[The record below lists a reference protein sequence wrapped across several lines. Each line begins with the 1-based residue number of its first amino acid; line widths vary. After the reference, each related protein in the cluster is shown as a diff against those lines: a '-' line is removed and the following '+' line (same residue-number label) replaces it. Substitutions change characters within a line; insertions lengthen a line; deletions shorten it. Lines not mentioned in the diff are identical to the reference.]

1 MSDFNPYH
9 QWLGISETAR
19 PVSKYRLL
27 GIDEFESDRD
37 VISAAA
43 EQRTIYLRTLQAGEH
58 EVLVAQLLNEV
69 SQARVTLLNADQ
81 KDEYDEELRKQQTPE
96 PEAEPTQP
104 PIPVVQTPAPVQNL
118 PSPTPIAN
126 RNPVPQKIPRSIAAV
141 WPIVQ
146 PAKKPRWQVLQE
158 NWKRPAVIG
167 VSVVGVIAVFVLFI
181 SMISSGDVDP
191 VANISPP
198 IVNDSPPIQTSERK
212 LEPEPKPPSIKPD
225 DPNTDPNTELILSPG
240 SITNS
245 IDMELKIIAAGT
257 FMMGIPEDVAEMLH
271 SHSGSAKPAHEVII
285 ATSLYFGMCEVT
297 QSQWAAVLGAK
308 ANRRIDPLLPQT
320 GVSWNDAIDFCQ
332 KLSELPAEK
341 AAGRVYRLPTEAE
354 WEYVY
359 RAGTKSQF
367 FWGYELS
374 RIVDFGWVRQNSG
387 TRVHPVATKSPNPW
401 GIHDMNGNLWEW
413 CQDWY
418 GPYPS
423 KDQKTSPDGPQKGK
437 LKVMRGGSFN
447 DSGTSATYRNMNP
460 PDLRHSLHGL
470 RVVMDSKAQW

>member
-9 QWLGISETAR
+9 KWLGIPETER
-19 PVSKYRLL
+19 PISKYRLL
-27 GIDEFESDRD
+27 ALVDFESDRA

-43 EQRTIYLRTLQAGEH
+43 ERQTIYLRTLQAGEH
-58 EVLVAQLLNEV
+58 AVLVAEMLNEV

-81 KDEYDEELRKQQTPE
+81 KAEYDEELRKQQTPE
-96 PEAEPTQP
+96 PVPEPTLP
-104 PIPVVQTPAPVQNL
+104 PIPVVQTPAPLRNI
-118 PSPTPIAN
+118 PPPTPAGDWEPVAQN
-126 RNPVPQKIPRSIAAV
+126 RPQALAAE
-141 WPIVQ
+141 WWTFQ
-146 PAKKPRWQVLQE
+146 TAKKPRRRKLKE
-158 NWKRPAVIG
+158 FWKQPAVIG

-191 VANISPP
+191 VANTSPP
-198 IVNDSPPIQTSERK
+198 TVNDSPPIQTSERK

-359 RAGTKSQF
+359 RAGMKSQF

-387 TRVHPVATKSPNPW
+387 TRVHQVATKSPNPW